1 MRIAWIAVAGILAAT
16 SAWAQKGGGMAA
28 LQAMDSNG
36 DGSITRAEAQA
47 ARATMFDRLD
57 TDDDGALDATERA
70 AANGQGQMARSLEGA
85 DANNDGRIVRA
96 EMMSQP
102 YRGFDRLDR
111 NNDDVLSA
119 DEIEALRNM
128 RRSR

>member
-1 MRIAWIAVAGILAAT
+1 MAWIAVVVSLAAT
-16 SAWAQKGGGMAA
+16 PAWAQQGPGMAA
-28 LQAMDSNG
+28 LQAMDANG

-47 ARATMFDRLD
+47 ARSSIFDRLD
-57 TDDDGALDATERA
+57 ADDDGALDATERA
-70 AANGQGQMARSLEGA
+70 ALNGQGQMARSVAGA
-85 DANNDGRIVRA
+85 DANNDGRIARA
-96 EMMSQP
+96 ELMSQP

-111 NNDDVLSA
+111 NNDDVLST